1 MMNQREAARQA
12 PGLCGRC
19 VHAAWIRNDRG
30 SEFLRCGRSDS
41 DPRYVKFP
49 LLPVLICAG
58 YETGGPKPDAK
69 VR

>member
-19 VHAAWIRNDRG
+19 AHAEWIRNDRG
-30 SEFLRCGRSDS
+30 SEFLRCGRSGS
-41 DPRYVKFP
+41 DRRYAKFP

-58 YETGGPKPDAK
+58 YEDGGPEQDAK